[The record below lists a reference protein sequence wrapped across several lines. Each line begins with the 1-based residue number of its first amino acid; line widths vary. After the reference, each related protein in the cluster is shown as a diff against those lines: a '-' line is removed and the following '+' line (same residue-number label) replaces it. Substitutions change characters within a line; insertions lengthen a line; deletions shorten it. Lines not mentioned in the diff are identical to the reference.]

1 MLFSIDQKE
10 FRWIHDTGSYQFA
23 VWNIDIL
30 NGHFIKNRG
39 DYPVYLIWTMH
50 FFPFRKNWGN
60 PSFRGIAPQSLR
72 EEAFHELEEFLT
84 LCEELLI
91 NPGEAPGEPKA
102 TDSRPL

>member
-1 MLFSIDQKE
+1 
-10 FRWIHDTGSYQFA
+10 
-23 VWNIDIL
+23 
-30 NGHFIKNRG
+30 
-39 DYPVYLIWTMH
+39 
-50 FFPFRKNWGN
+50 
-60 PSFRGIAPQSLR
+60 LR